1 MYRNK
6 LNHILHSA
14 ERKHY
19 QNLLIEQK
27 TNVKKSW
34 QIIKGIINK
43 RKYRLNNTKFKHN
56 GAIIEDGKLVAD
68 KFNKYFVNVGESLAK
83 SIPPSKRKPDET

>member
-6 LNHILHSA
+6 LNHILRSA
-14 ERKHY
+14 ERKYY
-19 QNLLIEQK
+19 QDLLIEHK

-56 GAIIEDGKLVAD
+56 GAIIKDG
-68 KFNKYFVNVGESLAK
+68 
-83 SIPPSKRKPDET
+83 